1 MTNDLLVRLAV
12 PTDAAAMHQ
21 VTQRAF
27 MARRPLDPPAAAL
40 SDTVGDVTDALRPPG
55 FGVVALADGELVGS
69 LLVRL
74 DDQIA
79 TLRRVGVVPGHR
91 RLGVAEA
98 MVRATLRGLADAG
111 IHRTRLLAR
120 AELPQT
126 IAWWRGHG
134 FLPDYEVPH
143 GYIMSL
149 SLPTPLLARTA
160 DDMHRL
166 GVLLAGLLR
175 PGDVIIASGELG
187 AGKTVLA
194 QGIGDGLGVATP
206 VISPTFVLARL
217 HPGAGGLGLVHVDA
231 YRIGSAA
238 EFDDLDVEV
247 GLPDAVTYVEWGDGL
262 AGGLG
267 EARLEIFIDTL
278 EDDSRVVYLT
288 PIGRRWREVEWDA
301 TLAKFAKGA
310 SDA

>member
-1 MTNDLLVRLAV
+1 MF
-12 PTDAAAMHQ
+12 Q

-27 MARRPLDPPAAAL
+27 LARRPLDPPAAAL
-40 SDTVGDVTDALRPPG
+40 GDTVDDVTDALRPPG

-74 DDQIA
+74 DDRIA

-91 RLGVAEA
+91 RLGVADA

-111 IHRTRLLAR
+111 ISRARLLAR
-120 AELPQT
+120 AELPDT

-149 SLPTPLLARTA
+149 SLPAPLLARTA
-160 DDMHRL
+160 DDMHNL
-166 GVLLAGLLR
+166 GVRLAGQLR
-175 PGDVIIASGELG
+175 AGDVIIASGELG

-194 QGIGDGLGVATP
+194 QGIGDGLGVTGP

-217 HPGAGGLGLVHVDA
+217 HPSAGGLGLVHVDA
-231 YRIGSAA
+231 YRISSAA

-247 GLPDAVTYVEWGDGL
+247 GLPDAVTYVEWGSGL
-262 AGGLG
+262 AEGLSD
-267 EARLEIFIDTL
+267 ERLEIHIEVL
-278 EDDSRVVYLT
+278 EDGTRVVYLT
-288 PIGRRWREVEWDA
+288 PIGRRWREVEWDHL
-301 TLAKFAKGA
+301 LAPYTSGKA
-310 SDA
+310 SEA